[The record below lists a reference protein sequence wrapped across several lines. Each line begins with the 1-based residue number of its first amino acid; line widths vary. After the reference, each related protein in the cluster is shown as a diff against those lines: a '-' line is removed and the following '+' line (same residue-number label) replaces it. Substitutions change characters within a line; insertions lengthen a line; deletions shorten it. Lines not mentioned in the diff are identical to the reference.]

1 MISNCWAEAKLANRR
16 TAHADVSSANFLNTV
31 PLPVR
36 VDLWNGP
43 ARLMTLYGAAAYG
56 SPATIRVLGIGCSGY
71 QIRDD
76 SRGQKL
82 FLAAEGVSKRSPDS
96 KHVVGTVIPIVRR
109 AIVTLNVVVVSLRAD
124 KQMFPGIEADPGAK
138 VLHEV
143 IGAVE
148 AATARQ
154 ALLVGPSVGAADASH
169 KVGT

>member
-1 MISNCWAEAKLANRR
+1 MPPVSAGGWKFTESLTLAYDLRMEPPAVISNCWAEAKLANRK

-43 ARLMTLYGAAAYG
+43 ARLMTLYGAAANG

-82 FLAAEGVSKRSPDS
+82 FLAAEGVSDRS
-96 KHVVGTVIPIVRR
+96 
-109 AIVTLNVVVVSLRAD
+109 
-124 KQMFPGIEADPGAK
+124 
-138 VLHEV
+138 
-143 IGAVE
+143 
-148 AATARQ
+148 
-154 ALLVGPSVGAADASH
+154 
-169 KVGT
+169 